1 MARGG
6 KKSPIKNRNKENVRD
21 EFAEDDA
28 ASSDDSVSSGFLT
41 HSTFEESLAE
51 KLRIRQ
57 QNKSGSSQRTPG
69 SAAGPSRSSPKKA
82 PKQVAKKSTGPRSP
96 LKGKSMNAMVARGG
110 RTLPTSTPIG
120 RSPAGQKVARKSLPT
135 KSPKSRKS
143 PGGGTPGRRKY
154 RPGTRALM
162 EIRKFQKTTQL
173 LIPRLPFS
181 RVIREICDQVVP
193 RANLRFQSAAIQA
206 LQEAAEAYL
215 VTLFEDSYLCSIH
228 AKRVT
233 LMPKDMT
240 LARRIRGEDSAW

>member
-1 MARGG
+1 M
-6 KKSPIKNRNKENVRD
+6 
-21 EFAEDDA
+21 
-28 ASSDDSVSSGFLT
+28 
-41 HSTFEESLAE
+41 
-51 KLRIRQ
+51 RIRQ

-181 RVIREICDQVVP
+181 RVIREICDQVRQSFNVNNMTSQHPNPLYQVVP

-215 VTLFEDSYLCSIH
+215 VTLFED
-228 AKRVT
+228 RW
-233 LMPKDMT
+233 
-240 LARRIRGEDSAW
+240 G